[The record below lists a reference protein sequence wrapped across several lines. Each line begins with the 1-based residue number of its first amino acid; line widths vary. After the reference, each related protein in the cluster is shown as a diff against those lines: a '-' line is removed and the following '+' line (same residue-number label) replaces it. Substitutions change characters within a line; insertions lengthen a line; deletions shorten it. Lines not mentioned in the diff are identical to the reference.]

1 MKKFVFASVMVL
13 ASLCLFTAPTLKA
26 QDLSIKD
33 PAEYNAY
40 QNATTQSDPKA
51 KAAALEGFLTSYPQ
65 SIVKGAVLD
74 LLLELYSA
82 PPPNG
87 LADNDKT
94 LSTATRIL
102 QLDPNNLRAILSA
115 VYVKKGQCA
124 RTQDV
129 QTCDDAAA
137 LSQKGLIAPKPAAI
151 ADADWK
157 SLTHLAYPLFHSTL
171 ALDDQVSK
179 KDFKAAVAEYR
190 AELMLYTDD
199 ESKVA
204 GLNDTL
210 LLAQAYTNPDVKDY
224 VNAVW
229 FYSRVVDFA
238 PAAYKVRIEPQ
249 LEQVYRRY
257 HGSLDGLD
265 AIKAQA
271 AITTFPP
278 GTYHPDP
285 DKTPAEK
292 IHIML
297 TDPTIKKDQLALSDK
312 ETIIAFGSKDD
323 AESIWAVMKDQ
334 VTPVPGIVIEAS
346 ATVIK
351 VAVTDDAKAAK
362 IADFLVN
369 LKTPLADK
377 DIPAVGFEFKL
388 QPAAQLN
395 GTYDNY
401 TQIPAKDAV
410 PATTTTPAV
419 PATAQS
425 AQIVLRDGFIQPEE
439 KKKPVAH
446 KPAAGHRAA
455 AAH

>member
-33 PAEYNAY
+33 PAEFNSY
-40 QNATTQSDPKA
+40 QNAYTQSDPKA

-65 SIVKGAVLD
+65 SIVKPAVLD
-74 LLLELYSA
+74 MLLQLYSV
-82 PPPNG
+82 PPPDG

-94 LSTATRIL
+94 LATANRIL
-102 QLDPNNLRAILSA
+102 QLDANHLRAILSA

-124 RTQDV
+124 KTQDV

-137 LSQKGLIAPKPAAI
+137 LSQRGLVAPKAAAI

-179 KDFKAAVAEYR
+179 KDFKAAVQEYR
-190 AELMLYTDD
+190 AELMLYSDD
-199 ESKVA
+199 ESKSV

-229 FYSRVVDFA
+229 FYARVVDYA
-238 PAAYKVRIEPQ
+238 PPAYKVRIEPQ
-249 LEQVYRRY
+249 LEQVYKKY
-257 HGSLDGLD
+257 HGGLDGLD
-265 AIKAQA
+265 AIKTLA
-271 AITTFPP
+271 ATTTFPP
-278 GTYHPDP
+278 GTYKPDP
-285 DKTPAEK
+285 AKTPAEQ

-297 TDPTIKKDQLALSDK
+297 TDPTIKKESLALSDK
-312 ETIIAFGSKDD
+312 ETILAFGTKDD

-351 VAVTDDAKAAK
+351 VAVTDDAKTSK
-362 IADFLVN
+362 TADFVVN
-369 LKTPLADK
+369 MKAPLPDK

-395 GTYDNY
+395 GTYDSY

-410 PATTTTPAV
+410 AATPTTPAV
-419 PATAQS
+419 PATAQA
-425 AQIVLRDGFIQPEE
+425 AQIVLRDGFIQAEE
-439 KKKPVAH
+439 KKKAPVHKPTPAH
-446 KPAAGHRAA
+446 KPTPQ
-455 AAH
+455 

>member
-13 ASLCLFTAPTLKA
+13 ASLCLVTAPTLKA

-74 LLLELYSA
+74 LLLGLYST

-87 LADNDKT
+87 VGDNDKT
-94 LSTATRIL
+94 LLTATRIR
-102 QLDPNNLRAILSA
+102 QLDPNNLRAIFLA
-115 VYVKKGQCA
+115 VYVEKGQCA

-129 QTCDDAAA
+129 QTCDNAAA
-137 LSQKGLIAPKPAAI
+137 DAQKGLIAPKPAAI

-157 SLTHLAYPLFHSTL
+157 TLTHAAYPLFHSAL
-171 ALDDQVSK
+171 AADDQISK
-179 KDFKAAVAEYR
+179 KDFKAAVQEYR
-190 AELMLYTDD
+190 AELMLYSDD
-199 ESKVA
+199 ESKSV

-238 PAAYKVRIEPQ
+238 PPAYKVKIEPQ
-249 LEQVYRRY
+249 LEQVYKKY
-257 HGSLDGLD
+257 HGGLDGLD
-265 AIKAQA
+265 DIKTQA
-271 AITTFPP
+271 ATTTFPP

-285 DKTPAEK
+285 ALTPAQQ
-292 IHIML
+292 IHKML

-312 ETIIAFGSKDD
+312 ETILAFGTKDD

-334 VTPVPGIVIEAS
+334 ATPVPGIVIEATAS
-346 ATVIK
+346 VIK
-351 VAVTDDAKAAK
+351 VAVTDDSKAAK
-362 IADFLVN
+362 TPDFIVN
-369 LKTPLADK
+369 MKTPLADK

-388 QPAAQLN
+388 QPAAELD
-395 GTYDNY
+395 GTYDSY

-410 PATTTTPAV
+410 PATATTPAV
-419 PATAQS
+419 AATAQS
-425 AQIVLRDGFIQPEE
+425 AEIVLRDGFIQPE
-439 KKKPVAH
+439 KKKPVVH
-446 KPAAGHRAA
+446 KPVPGHKAA

>member
-1 MKKFVFASVMVL
+1 MSV
-13 ASLCLFTAPTLKA
+13 T
-26 QDLSIKD
+26 
-33 PAEYNAY
+33 
-40 QNATTQSDPKA
+40 
-51 KAAALEGFLTSYPQ
+51 
-65 SIVKGAVLD
+65 
-74 LLLELYSA
+74 
-82 PPPNG
+82 
-87 LADNDKT
+87 DNDKT

-137 LSQKGLIAPKPAAI
+137 LSQKGLIAPKPTAI

-179 KDFKAAVAEYR
+179 KDFKGAVAEYR

-199 ESKVA
+199 ESKSA

-229 FYSRVVDFA
+229 FYARVVDYA
-238 PAAYKVRIEPQ
+238 PPAYKVRIEPQ
-249 LEQVYRRY
+249 LEQVYKKY
-257 HGSLDGLD
+257 HGGLDGLD
-265 AIKAQA
+265 AIKTQA
-271 AITTFPP
+271 ATTTFPP

-285 DKTPAEK
+285 ALTPAEQ
-292 IHIML
+292 IHKML

-312 ETIIAFGSKDD
+312 ETILAFGTKDD

-334 VTPVPGIVIEAS
+334 ATPVPGIVIEATAS
-346 ATVIK
+346 VIK
-351 VAVTDDAKAAK
+351 VAVTDDSKAAK
-362 IADFLVN
+362 TPDFIVN
-369 LKTPLADK
+369 MKTPLADK

-388 QPAAQLN
+388 QPAAELD
-395 GTYDNY
+395 GTYDSY

-410 PATTTTPAV
+410 PATATTPAV
-419 PATAQS
+419 AATAQS
-425 AQIVLRDGFIQPEE
+425 AEIVLRDGFIHPE
-439 KKKPVAH
+439 KKKPVVH
-446 KPAAGHRAA
+446 KPVPGHKAA